1 MLVTI
6 PTMTKRYIDELI
18 AEKNKNNLLKKPAS
32 GGIPAVENN
41 IIAKLKANKGFAW
54 LRPFKS
60 AIVLL
65 LRKDTTTLKVPI
77 VRTI

>member
-18 AEKNKNNLLKKPAS
+18 AEKNKNNLLKKPAR

-41 IIAKLKANKGFAW
+41 IIAKLKANKGLA
-54 LRPFKS
+54 
-60 AIVLL
+60 
-65 LRKDTTTLKVPI
+65 
-77 VRTI
+77 